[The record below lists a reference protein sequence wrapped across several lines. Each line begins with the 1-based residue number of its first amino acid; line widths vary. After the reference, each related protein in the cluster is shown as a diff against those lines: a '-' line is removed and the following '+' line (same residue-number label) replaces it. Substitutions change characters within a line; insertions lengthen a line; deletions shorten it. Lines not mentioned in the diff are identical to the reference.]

1 MRFRHTAQYVFQRN
15 PLGRLFLFFI
25 PVLLLA
31 LLPAGPASAHKVTVF
46 AWVEGDT
53 IYGETKFSG
62 GRPAMDADIV
72 VTGPEGNRLL
82 TTRTDDQGEFSFK
95 IPQKTELKIQLKAG
109 AGHQGDWT
117 IRAEEIGAAAK
128 VKNGSAGPSAPFP
141 EAESSETRPSK
152 KTDSNAAVAVSPEVL
167 QSMVETAM
175 DKKLKPILKMLADA
189 HDPGPRVTDII
200 GGIGYIFGLMGIGM
214 YFHARR
220 KLDQANRP

>member
-1 MRFRHTAQYVFQRN
+1 MRFRHATQPIFQRN
-15 PLGRLFLFFI
+15 PLGRRILFFI

-31 LLPAGPASAHKVTVF
+31 LFPAGPASAHKVTVF

-53 IYGETKFSG
+53 VYGETKFSG
-62 GRPAMDADIV
+62 GRPAMDAEIV
-72 VTGPEGNRLL
+72 VTGPEGNQLL

-95 IPQKTELKIQLKAG
+95 IPQKTELKIQLMAG

-117 IRAEEIGAAAK
+117 IRAEEIGPADEADT
-128 VKNGSAGPSAPFP
+128 GSSMPPPPSSAPASP
-141 EAESSETRPSK
+141 VPASAD
-152 KTDSNAAVAVSPEVL
+152 KTVSNAAIAVSPEAL

-189 HDPGPRVTDII
+189 HDPGPSVTEII